1 MCHHTAASGTQT
13 TIAGNCSQAYCPI
26 PRLVE
31 LKQHYSAALIQR
43 DSFINQNNEKLSS
56 GKFLKSLAE
65 KIETDTPDVWSHF
78 RKRANDDSADSY
90 NDTLLKHDIETI
102 ENTLNRNKRL
112 VEERA
117 EQLINY
123 FNQDNVQRHLLRY
136 HSETRDDSFSLT
148 TATNYV
154 FEDLGKSDK
163 GLEYLASLLSDN
175 VLNELVTVS
184 EVFGLIRQA
193 NTLSEELSKF
203 LTFISPCLISEVI
216 ETISVNNF
224 RNVREVLNSNI
235 QSKLRFFSEK
245 TGINFDALN
254 SFLNENAE
262 QTARRLNNIIENS
275 LDPAELRQQIL
286 RANVNLERA
295 ELNDD
300 LIKCV
305 PIGYILKLLS
315 FAIAAYKIVEDFKRS
330 SNKDRIS
337 FISSVMEISKDILS
351 IRAVT
356 NSARRGVSLMVGI
369 IGELLGVVVNLMDAV
384 ENLQGRDPLLAALNI
399 LGATAAFVGMFSGIV
414 VASAE
419 TMGLTAVTVAA
430 ATVIGSVCII
440 LGIIIAVLIFIFTDP
455 PFIAFIEDTYYGV
468 DNVIPLRETID
479 KFFKLQIF
487 EMTVRL
493 EGDAPDVRLIVQ
505 SNALDDTLPISLKLN
520 KNRVS
525 IGTVLINPTTSSY
538 NGKADIRKYA
548 FWESDRRRTRYL
560 VINKFWELWD
570 NEERGINVREDA
582 GDYALYASLDPD
594 KDGDWEIQTSMNPI
608 EFPRIQPLIRELTID
623 SNYYVHRGRKYFNYS
638 GNGNVNITIRTVD
651 AIGLTCQI
659 LWSADGG
666 VHWSQQSNR
675 IQRNTTQFSFNI
687 PSPPQSNTYTLQ
699 VSAKLFN
706 NEGSQTGDTNSVNDI
721 QVGSETY
728 LRNQGII

>member
-43 DSFINQNNEKLSS
+43 DSFINQNNEKLSA

-78 RKRANDDSADSY
+78 RKRVNDDSADSY

-123 FNQDNVQRHLLRY
+123 FNQDNVQRHLLQY

-356 NSARRGVSLMVGI
+356 NSARQGASLMVGI

-525 IGTVLINPTTSSY
+525 MGTVLINPTTSSY

-570 NEERGINVREDA
+570 NEESGINVREEA

-623 SNYYVHRGRKYFNYS
+623 SNYYVHRGRKYFKYS

-675 IQRNTTQFSFNI
+675 IQRNTIQFSFNI
-687 PSPPQSNTYTLQ
+687 PSPPQSSTYTLQ

-706 NEGSQTGDTNSVNDI
+706 NEGIQTGDTNSVNDI

>member
-43 DSFINQNNEKLSS
+43 DSFINQNNEKLSA

-356 NSARRGVSLMVGI
+356 NSARQGASLMVGI

-675 IQRNTTQFSFNI
+675 IQRNTIQFSFNI